1 MIINNIDNWLPE
13 YRKDKSKIWTWIY
26 LENEEYYAFNEY
38 NDWFEVKSI
47 VLSSNSI
54 PSYVKLQYRSM
65 TVINDLKG
73 FYGVYYIRSLL
84 GKVGEDAIETLTL
97 GNIKDDLV
105 HKTVWIKEGLIERY
119 RENSSLDK
127 CFTEAILKW
136 K

>member
-13 YRKDKSKIWTWIY
+13 YRKDKTKIWTWIY

-65 TVINDLKG
+65 TVTNDLKG
-73 FYGVYYIRSLL
+73 FDGVYYIRSLL

-127 CFTEAILKW
+127 CFTEAILRW